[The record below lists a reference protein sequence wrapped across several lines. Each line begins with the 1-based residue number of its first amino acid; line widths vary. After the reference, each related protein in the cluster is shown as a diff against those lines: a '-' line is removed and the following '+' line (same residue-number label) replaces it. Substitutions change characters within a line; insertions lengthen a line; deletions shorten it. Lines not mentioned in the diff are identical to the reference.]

1 MAPRIQF
8 RSLSEVEE
16 AIRIWTDMMAK
27 VYDEPFG
34 LCLGGDV
41 PRWQPRL
48 GPPATEAG
56 YHGVSQDS
64 TYYAFSLLRLGED
77 VERARTILDRVLEA
91 QVRDPDS
98 HRYGEFKLI
107 YEAQGND
114 VLDGNTTFFVCLGLI
129 PILMEYGRALGD
141 GLSGRIRDAIAL
153 VPPRPPYKRDLG
165 VSYTNR
171 GFGHAAIG
179 LIISQVIEDS
189 ERFDVARQFF
199 DHFYEVNMT
208 RGFPERLSMTYYM
221 VDIVAMGMMLKYL
234 NDPAICFRVREMLSI
249 FVQELL
255 FFEDRQ
261 PVPAR
266 RTYNQH
272 TGAALKWSA
281 LDWVLGAL
289 PDSPQD
295 FATIV
300 NSRGPHGFVEDGG
313 WLTVAELATRDVVDP
328 AAFVAPAPRQMRGRH
343 VDEIGYTS
351 YFHQGYTL
359 GTFDCWPPWTVGKQ
373 HESDIP
379 VAFAGAENDLV
390 YFGMYSIDGD
400 DALKTHP
407 GTGSVATKP
416 GDTMP
421 RLHYFAAQHANVAC
435 VLTNIT
441 GMHCETKEIGWM
453 LRGLRYGGELFDCSG
468 NLLTGEGK
476 VAAGWIFLRTNAY
489 VAGIYPLTHYDP
501 MTADILGDEPTSLR
515 YVVGD
520 GSLDVYA
527 PNFTS
532 PEALAL
538 EGNNLPAG
546 AILVLGSA
554 ADALDSFRDACLAAE
569 VTDEWYVDGYHAR
582 YGYRDCERRIGI
594 AFPGARLRLVMD
606 YLTNN
611 VLERSFN
618 DRPITVPTELS
629 TIKLGIAPLR

>member
-1 MAPRIQF
+1 MD
-8 RSLSEVEE
+8 VEE
-16 AIRIWTDMMAK
+16 AIGIWAAEMAK
-27 VYDEPFG
+27 LYDEPFG

-41 PRWQPRL
+41 PRWQARL

-64 TYYAFSLLRLGED
+64 TYYALALLRLGTD
-77 VERARTILDRVLEA
+77 VERAQTIIRRVLEA
-91 QVRDPDS
+91 QVSDPDS

-107 YEAQGND
+107 YEAAGND
-114 VLDGNTTFFVCLGLI
+114 VLDGNTIFFVCIGLI
-129 PILMEYGRALGD
+129 PIVKEYGHLLDDELVDRLH
-141 GLSGRIRDAIAL
+141 DAFAL
-153 VPPRPPYKRDLG
+153 VPPRPPYERCLG

-171 GFGHAAIG
+171 WLGNFAIWLSICELLG
-179 LIISQVIEDS
+179 DG
-189 ERFDVARQFF
+189 ERFELARQHFN
-199 DHFYEVNMT
+199 HFYDVNMT

-221 VDIVAMGMMLKYL
+221 VDIIALGMMLKYVS
-234 NDPAICFRVREMLSI
+234 DPQIRCRTSEMLSV
-249 FVQELL
+249 FLEELL

-261 PVPAR
+261 PLPAR
-266 RTYNQH
+266 RAYNQH

-281 LDWVLGAL
+281 MDWVLGAI
-289 PDSPQD
+289 PESPRD

-300 NSRGPHGFVEDGG
+300 NNRGPHGFVEDAG
-313 WLTVAELATRDVVDP
+313 WLTLAELAMRDVVDP

-351 YFHQGYTL
+351 YFHPAYTL
-359 GTFDCWPPWTVGKQ
+359 GTFDYWPPWTVGKQ

-379 VAFAGAENDLV
+379 VAFAGAGNDLV

-400 DALKTHP
+400 DTLKTHP
-407 GTGSVATKP
+407 GSGSVATKP
-416 GDTMP
+416 GDAMS
-421 RLHYFAAQHANVAC
+421 RLHYVAAQQANVAC

-441 GMHCETKEIGWM
+441 GMYCEMKEVGWM
-453 LRGLRYGGELFDCSG
+453 LRGLRYGGELFDCNG
-468 NLLTGEGK
+468 NLLTGEGT
-476 VAAGWIFLRTNAY
+476 VPAGWIFLRTNDY
-489 VAGIYPLTHYDP
+489 VAGICSLTHYDP
-501 MTADILGDEPTSLR
+501 MSDMLSDEPTSLR

-520 GSLDVYA
+520 GCLDVYA

-538 EGNNLPAG
+538 KGNNLPAG

-554 ADALDSFRDACLAAE
+554 KDAFDSFRDACLAAE
-569 VTDEWYVDGYHAR
+569 VTDEWYVDGYDAR

-594 AFPGARLRLVMD
+594 AFPGAHLRLVMD

-618 DRPITVPTELS
+618 DRPITVPNSLS
-629 TIKLGIAPLR
+629 TIKLGITPV